1 MTELNN
7 ITEGSN
13 LENEEED
20 IQRNNILN
28 INKRLIEKEE
38 SSSTKQL
45 KETEFFIQVQKEKN
59 YFKNEKTGL
68 IEIFPEVGY
77 IKEPVLYDI
86 S

>member
-38 SSSTKQL
+38 Q
-45 KETEFFIQVQKEKN
+45 N
-59 YFKNEKTGL
+59 N
-68 IEIFPEVGY
+68 
-77 IKEPVLYDI
+77 
-86 S
+86 